1 MSQTVII
8 SGATGFIGTIL
19 VKKLVARN
27 YHVVV
32 LSRNP
37 GKAAAFNSSQVKVVA
52 WDGRSANGWGHY
64 VDGAYGIINLA
75 GGNIAAGR
83 WTPARKT
90 VILQSR
96 LAAGRAIVEAVT
108 LSARKPRVVIQA
120 SGIGYYGNRGDT
132 VLDETSSSGTG
143 FLADVAIQWE
153 KSTKPV
159 EALGVRRAIIR
170 TGIVLGRGG
179 GFLSRVLLP
188 FKLFMGGCMG
198 SGRQWLSWIHME
210 DEVSA
215 ICFLLEQDAAQG
227 VFNLSSP
234 QPLTAKDFFVE
245 VGTALGR
252 PSWLP
257 VPGFVMHLALGEMA
271 DELILSGQRAL
282 PARLLEAGYAFHYPS
297 AQHALQ
303 NILAGR

>member
-37 GKAAAFNSSQVKVVA
+37 GKTAAFNSSQVKVVA

-75 GGNIAAGR
+75 GENIAAGR
-83 WTPARKT
+83 WTPARKAA
-90 VILQSR
+90 ILQSR

-153 KSTKPV
+153 KSTEPV

-198 SGRQWLSWIHME
+198 SGRQWLSWVHME

-227 VFNLSSP
+227 AFNLSSP
-234 QPLTAKDFFVE
+234 QPLNAKDFFVE
-245 VGTALGR
+245 VGRALGR

-282 PARLLEAGYAFHYPS
+282 PARLLQAGYAFHYPL
-297 AQHALQ
+297 ARDALK

>member
-75 GGNIAAGR
+75 GENIAAGR

-90 VILQSR
+90 AILQSR

-153 KSTKPV
+153 KSTEPV

-198 SGRQWLSWIHME
+198 SGRQWFSWVHME

-227 VFNLSSP
+227 AFNLSSP
-234 QPLTAKDFFVE
+234 QPLSAKDFFVE

-257 VPGFVMHLALGEMA
+257 VPGFALRMLLGEMA
-271 DELILSGQRAL
+271 EELILSGQRAL
-282 PARLLEAGYAFHYPS
+282 PTRLLEAGYAFHYPS
-297 AQHALQ
+297 ARGALE
-303 NILAGR
+303 NLLG

>member
-8 SGATGFIGTIL
+8 SGATGFIGTVL

-75 GGNIAAGR
+75 GENIAAGR

-90 VILQSR
+90 AILQSR

-132 VLDETSSSGTG
+132 VLDETSSAGTG
-143 FLADVAIQWE
+143 FLSDVAIQWE
-153 KSTKPV
+153 KSTEPV

-198 SGRQWLSWIHME
+198 SGRQWLSWVHME

-227 VFNLSSP
+227 AFNLSSP
-234 QPLTAKDFFVE
+234 QPLNAKDFFVE

-282 PARLLEAGYAFHYPS
+282 PARLLQAGYAFHYPS
-297 AQHALQ
+297 ARGALN
-303 NILAGR
+303 NILG

>member
-8 SGATGFIGTIL
+8 SGATGFIGTVL

-64 VDGAYGIINLA
+64 ADGAYGIINLA
-75 GGNIAAGR
+75 GENIAAGR

-90 VILQSR
+90 AILQSR

-132 VLDETSSSGTG
+132 VLDETSSAGTG
-143 FLADVAIQWE
+143 FLSDVAIQWE
-153 KSTKPV
+153 KSTEPV

-198 SGRQWLSWIHME
+198 SGRQWLSWVHME

-227 VFNLSSP
+227 AFNLSSP
-234 QPLTAKDFFVE
+234 QPLSAKDFFVE
-245 VGTALGR
+245 VGRALGR

-297 AQHALQ
+297 ARGALN
-303 NILAGR
+303 NILG

>member
-75 GGNIAAGR
+75 GENIAAGR

-90 VILQSR
+90 AILQSR
-96 LAAGRAIVEAVT
+96 LAAGRAIIEAVT

-143 FLADVAIQWE
+143 FLAEVAIEWE
-153 KSTKPV
+153 KSTEPV

-170 TGIVLGRGG
+170 TGIVLDRGG

-198 SGRQWLSWIHME
+198 SGRQWLSWVHME

-227 VFNLSSP
+227 AFNLSSP
-234 QPLTAKDFFVE
+234 QPLSAKDFFVE

-282 PARLLEAGYAFHYPS
+282 PARLLQAGYAFHYPL
-297 AQHALQ
+297 ARDALQ
-303 NILAGR
+303 NILSGR

>member
-8 SGATGFIGTIL
+8 SGATGFIGTVL

-37 GKAAAFNSSQVKVVA
+37 GKAAAFNSSPVKVVA
-52 WDGRSANGWGHY
+52 CDGRSANGWGHY
-64 VDGAYGIINLA
+64 ADGAYGIINLA
-75 GGNIAAGR
+75 GENIAAGR

-90 VILQSR
+90 AILQSR
-96 LAAGRAIVEAVT
+96 LAAGSAIVEAVT

-132 VLDETSSSGTG
+132 VLDETSSVGTG
-143 FLADVAIQWE
+143 FLSDVAIQWE
-153 KSTKPV
+153 KSTEPV

-170 TGIVLGRGG
+170 TGIVLGRDG

-198 SGRQWLSWIHME
+198 SGRQWLSWVHME

-227 VFNLSSP
+227 AFNLSSP
-234 QPLTAKDFFVE
+234 QPLNAKDFFAE
-245 VGTALGR
+245 VGRALGR

-257 VPGFVMHLALGEMA
+257 VPGFALRMLLGEMA
-271 DELILSGQRAL
+271 EELILSGQRAL

-303 NILAGR
+303 NILSGR

>member
-8 SGATGFIGTIL
+8 SGATGFIGTVL

-64 VDGAYGIINLA
+64 ADGAYGIINLA
-75 GGNIAAGR
+75 GENIAAGR

-90 VILQSR
+90 AILQSR

-132 VLDETSSSGTG
+132 VLDETSSAGTG
-143 FLADVAIQWE
+143 FLSDVAIQWE
-153 KSTKPV
+153 KSTEPV

-198 SGRQWLSWIHME
+198 SGRQWLSWVHME

-227 VFNLSSP
+227 AFNLSSP
-234 QPLTAKDFFVE
+234 QPLNAKDFFVE

-282 PARLLEAGYAFHYPS
+282 PARLLQAGYAFHYPS
-297 AQHALQ
+297 ARGALN
-303 NILAGR
+303 NILG

>member
-1 MSQTVII
+1 MPKTVII
-8 SGATGFIGTIL
+8 SGATGFIGTVL

-37 GKAAAFNSSQVKVVA
+37 EKAAAFNSSQVEVVA
-52 WDGRSANGWGHY
+52 WDCKSANGWAHY
-64 VDGAYGIINLA
+64 ADGAYGIINLA
-75 GGNIAAGR
+75 GENIAAGR
-83 WTPARKT
+83 WTPARKKE
-90 VILQSR
+90 ILESR
-96 LAAGRAIVEAVT
+96 LAAGRAVTEAVAQT
-108 LSARKPRVVIQA
+108 ARKPRVVIQA
-120 SGIGYYGNRGDT
+120 SGIGYYGNRGDV

-153 KSTKPV
+153 KSTEPI
-159 EALGVRRAIIR
+159 EALGVRRAILR
-170 TGIVLGRGG
+170 TGVVLGRGG

-188 FKLFMGGCMG
+188 FKLFMGGYMG
-198 SGRQWLSWIHME
+198 SGRQWLSWVHME

-227 VFNLSSP
+227 AFNLSSP
-234 QPLTAKDFFVE
+234 QPLTAKDFFAE
-245 VGTALGR
+245 VGTALRR
-252 PSWLP
+252 PSWLL

-297 AQHALQ
+297 ARGALE
-303 NILAGR
+303 NLLG

>member
-75 GGNIAAGR
+75 GENIAAGR

-90 VILQSR
+90 AILQSR

-143 FLADVAIQWE
+143 FLSDVAIQWE
-153 KSTKPV
+153 KSTEPV

-198 SGRQWLSWIHME
+198 SGRQWLSWVHME

-227 VFNLSSP
+227 AFNLSSP
-234 QPLTAKDFFVE
+234 QPLNAKDFFAE
-245 VGTALGR
+245 VGRALGR

-282 PARLLEAGYAFHYPS
+282 PARLLQAGYAFHYPL
-297 AQHALQ
+297 ARGALN
-303 NILAGR
+303 NILG

>member
-8 SGATGFIGTIL
+8 SGATGFIGTVL

-32 LSRNP
+32 LSRNT

-64 VDGAYGIINLA
+64 ADGAYGIINLA
-75 GGNIAAGR
+75 GENIAAGR
-83 WTPARKT
+83 WTLARKT
-90 VILQSR
+90 AILQSR
-96 LAAGRAIVEAVT
+96 LAAGRAIIEAVT

-153 KSTKPV
+153 KSTEPV

-198 SGRQWLSWIHME
+198 SGRQWLSWVHME

-227 VFNLSSP
+227 AFNLSSP
-234 QPLTAKDFFVE
+234 QPLNAKDFFAE
-245 VGTALGR
+245 VGRALGR

-282 PARLLEAGYAFHYPS
+282 PARLLQAGYAFHYPS
-297 AQHALQ
+297 ARGALN
-303 NILAGR
+303 NILG

>member
-75 GGNIAAGR
+75 GENIAAGR

-90 VILQSR
+90 AILQSR

-120 SGIGYYGNRGDT
+120 SGIDYYGNRGDT

-153 KSTKPV
+153 KSTEPV

-170 TGIVLGRGG
+170 TGIVLGGG
-179 GFLSRVLLP
+179 GFLLRILLP
-188 FKLFMGGCMG
+188 FKLFLGGCMG
-198 SGRQWLSWIHME
+198 SGRQWLSWVHME

-227 VFNLSSP
+227 AFNLS
-234 QPLTAKDFFVE
+234 
-245 VGTALGR
+245 
-252 PSWLP
+252 
-257 VPGFVMHLALGEMA
+257 
-271 DELILSGQRAL
+271 
-282 PARLLEAGYAFHYPS
+282 
-297 AQHALQ
+297 
-303 NILAGR
+303 

>member
-1 MSQTVII
+1 MT
-8 SGATGFIGTIL
+8 
-19 VKKLVARN
+19 
-27 YHVVV
+27 
-32 LSRNP
+32 
-37 GKAAAFNSSQVKVVA
+37 
-52 WDGRSANGWGHY
+52 
-64 VDGAYGIINLA
+64 
-75 GGNIAAGR
+75 
-83 WTPARKT
+83 
-90 VILQSR
+90 
-96 LAAGRAIVEAVT
+96 
-108 LSARKPRVVIQA
+108 
-120 SGIGYYGNRGDT
+120 
-132 VLDETSSSGTG
+132 
-143 FLADVAIQWE
+143 VAIQWE
-153 KSTKPV
+153 KSTEPV

-188 FKLFMGGCMG
+188 FKLFMGGYLG

-227 VFNLSSP
+227 AFNLSSP
-234 QPLTAKDFFVE
+234 QPLNAKDFFVE

-282 PARLLEAGYAFHYPS
+282 PARLLQAGYAFHYPS
-297 AQHALQ
+297 ARGALN
-303 NILAGR
+303 NILG

>member
-1 MSQTVII
+1 M
-8 SGATGFIGTIL
+8 
-19 VKKLVARN
+19 
-27 YHVVV
+27 

-64 VDGAYGIINLA
+64 VHGAYGIINLA
-75 GGNIAAGR
+75 GENIAAGR

-90 VILQSR
+90 AILQSR
-96 LAAGRAIVEAVT
+96 LAAGRAIVEAVI

-120 SGIGYYGNRGDT
+120 SGIGYYGNRGDV

-153 KSTKPV
+153 RSTEPI

-170 TGIVLGRGG
+170 TGIVLGGG

-198 SGRQWLSWIHME
+198 SGRQWLSWVHME
-210 DEVSA
+210 DEVAA

-227 VFNLSSP
+227 AFNLSSP

-271 DELILSGQRAL
+271 DELVLSGQRAL

-297 AQHALQ
+297 ARDALN
-303 NILAGR
+303 NILG

>member
-8 SGATGFIGTIL
+8 SGATGFIGTVL

-64 VDGAYGIINLA
+64 ADGAYGIINLA
-75 GGNIAAGR
+75 GENIAAGR

-90 VILQSR
+90 AILQSR
-96 LAAGRAIVEAVT
+96 LAAGRAIIEAVT

-132 VLDETSSSGTG
+132 VLDETSSAGTG
-143 FLADVAIQWE
+143 FLSDVAIQWE
-153 KSTKPV
+153 KSTEPV

-198 SGRQWLSWIHME
+198 SGRQWLSWVHME

-227 VFNLSSP
+227 AFNLSSP
-234 QPLTAKDFFVE
+234 QPLSAKDFFVE
-245 VGTALGR
+245 VGNCPGAAVMAAGTGLCHAPGPGR
-252 PSWLP
+252 N
-257 VPGFVMHLALGEMA
+257 G
-271 DELILSGQRAL
+271 
-282 PARLLEAGYAFHYPS
+282 
-297 AQHALQ
+297 
-303 NILAGR
+303 

>member
-8 SGATGFIGTIL
+8 SGATGFIGKVL

-75 GGNIAAGR
+75 GENIAAGR

-90 VILQSR
+90 AILQSR

-153 KSTKPV
+153 KSTEPV

-179 GFLSRVLLP
+179 GFLSRILLP

-198 SGRQWLSWIHME
+198 SGRQWLSWVHME

-227 VFNLSSP
+227 AFNLSSP
-234 QPLTAKDFFVE
+234 QPLNAKDFFVE
-245 VGTALGR
+245 VGRALGR

-257 VPGFVMHLALGEMA
+257 VPGFALRMLLGEMA
-271 DELILSGQRAL
+271 EELILSGQRAL

-297 AQHALQ
+297 VRGALN
-303 NILAGR
+303 NILG

>member
-75 GGNIAAGR
+75 GENIAAGR

-90 VILQSR
+90 AILQSR

-132 VLDETSSSGTG
+132 VLDETSSAGTG
-143 FLADVAIQWE
+143 FLSDVAIQWE
-153 KSTKPV
+153 KSTAPV

-170 TGIVLGRGG
+170 TGIVLGGG

-198 SGRQWLSWIHME
+198 SGRHWLSWVHME

-227 VFNLSSP
+227 AFNLSSP
-234 QPLTAKDFFVE
+234 QPLNAKDFFAE
-245 VGTALGR
+245 VGMALGR

-257 VPGFVMHLALGEMA
+257 VPGFALRMLLGEMA
-271 DELILSGQRAL
+271 EELILSGQRAL
-282 PARLLEAGYAFHYPS
+282 PARLLQAGYAFHYPS
-297 AQHALQ
+297 ARDALQ
-303 NILAGR
+303 NILSGR

>member
-75 GGNIAAGR
+75 GENIAAGR

-90 VILQSR
+90 AILQSR
-96 LAAGRAIVEAVT
+96 LAAGRAIVEAVA

-188 FKLFMGGCMG
+188 FKLFMGGYLG

-227 VFNLSSP
+227 AFNLSSP

-303 NILAGR
+303 NILSGR

>member
-8 SGATGFIGTIL
+8 SGATGFIGTVL

-64 VDGAYGIINLA
+64 ADGAYGIINLA
-75 GGNIAAGR
+75 GENIAAGR

-90 VILQSR
+90 AILQSR

-132 VLDETSSSGTG
+132 VLDETSSAGTG
-143 FLADVAIQWE
+143 FLSDVAIQWE
-153 KSTKPV
+153 KSTEPV

-198 SGRQWLSWIHME
+198 SGRQWLSWVHME

-227 VFNLSSP
+227 AFNLSSP
-234 QPLTAKDFFVE
+234 QPLNAKDFFAE
-245 VGTALGR
+245 VGRALGR

-257 VPGFVMHLALGEMA
+257 VPGFALRMLLGEMA
-271 DELILSGQRAL
+271 EELILSGQRAL

-297 AQHALQ
+297 ARGALN
-303 NILAGR
+303 NILG